1 MLVDWRALAAA
12 GWSDEVA
19 MSLELPHGP
28 LEDALQCLLESLD
41 LTYRVINAH
50 TLQITTRNA
59 ELAAFDLESY
69 AIGDLVAP
77 HGWDHDRILEAIRMQ
92 FGSDRFTPQGGGALA
107 VDAESQTLFVRLPQS
122 QQMLLEAA
130 LNSLRNF

>member
-1 MLVDWRALAAA
+1 
-12 GWSDEVA
+12 

-41 LTYRVINAH
+41 LTYRVIDAH
-50 TLQITTRNA
+50 TLQITTGDA

-69 AIGDLVAP
+69 AIGDLVAR
-77 HGWDHDRILEAIRMQ
+77 GWDHDRILEAIRMQ